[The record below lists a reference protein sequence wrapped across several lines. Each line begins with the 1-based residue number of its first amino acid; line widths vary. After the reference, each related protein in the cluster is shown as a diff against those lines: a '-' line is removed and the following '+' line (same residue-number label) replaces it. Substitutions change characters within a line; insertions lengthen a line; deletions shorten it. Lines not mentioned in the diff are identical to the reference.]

1 MECACFMGILV
12 AMKKGVCFTPVLN
25 IHELFFVFNL
35 WGWEVLGSWGL
46 KKGHLATDS
55 KAVSSLTT
63 R

>member
-1 MECACFMGILV
+1 MGILV

-25 IHELFFVFNL
+25 IHELVFFV
-35 WGWEVLGSWGL
+35 GVGGLGFLGVK

-55 KAVSSLTT
+55 KAVSFLTT

>member
-1 MECACFMGILV
+1 MGILV

-25 IHELFFVFNL
+25 IHELVFFVLFCFIYGGGRS
-35 WGWEVLGSWGL
+35 WVLRGL

-55 KAVSSLTT
+55 KAVSFLTT